1 MKFFRMARESIK
13 KINFMLII
21 NKLKSK
27 MENQLPLDLNLKK
40 SNRKMSLDTSLRM
53 LVFTLIILIMR
64 VQMSFAA
71 TCPSSVP
78 SSAAIQTEL
87 SGFSGYSYSMTYNAI
102 GGPVSNDVYYL
113 YAMYKASIEWA
124 VRRVDQ
130 TGSEVWAAS
139 LALTPVKRGLS
150 VDDTEQNVYF
160 SILASPIIVIRLSA
174 SSGALVSQ
182 HTL

>member
-1 MKFFRMARESIK
+1 
-13 KINFMLII
+13 
-21 NKLKSK
+21 
-27 MENQLPLDLNLKK
+27 
-40 SNRKMSLDTSLRM
+40 M
-53 LVFTLIILIMR
+53 LVLTLIILIIC

-87 SGFSGYSYSMTYNAI
+87 SGFSGYYYLMTYNAF

-113 YAMYKASIEWA
+113 YAMYKALIEWA

-139 LALTPVKRGLS
+139 LASTLVKRGLS
-150 VDDTEQNVYF
+150 VDDAEQNVYF
-160 SILASPIIVIRLSA
+160 SILASQLKSYDYL
-174 SSGALVSQ
+174 LVAE
-182 HTL
+182 H